1 MLESY
6 IFRQLSA
13 KLLLTTKAALLWR
26 LSFRMGSFA
35 KACLQPL
42 VNRILIK
49 TLENYLP
56 GYILTYSSKH
66 KDLTSNIYPD
76 FL

>member
-6 IFRQLSA
+6 IFRQISA
-13 KLLLTTKAALLWR
+13 KLLPKTKAAPLWR

-42 VNRILIK
+42 VNRISIK
-49 TLENYLP
+49 TLKNYLRS
-56 GYILTYSSKH
+56 YILTYSSKH
-66 KDLTSNIYPD
+66 KDVTKNRR
-76 FL
+76 

>member
-6 IFRQLSA
+6 IFRKISA
-13 KLLLTTKAALLWR
+13 ELLLKTNTALLWR

-42 VNRILIK
+42 VNRISIK
-49 TLENYLP
+49 TLENYLTS
-56 GYILTYSSKH
+56 YIHWLIAQNKRT
-66 KDLTSNIYPD
+66 
-76 FL
+76 